1 MLLAFS
7 VAPQTTDSPDGSV
20 SEAVAAA
27 IKIVRESGL
36 PHETT
41 SMFTTLEG
49 EWEEIMAV
57 VKRCVDAVA
66 VYSARVS
73 LVMKADIRPG
83 YTDQLAAKVGRVNAI
98 IGEELNMG

>member
-7 VAPQTTDSPDGSV
+7 IAPQTTDNPDGSV

-27 IKIVRESGL
+27 ISIVRESGL
-36 PHETT
+36 SHETT

-49 EWEEIMAV
+49 EWEEIMDV
-57 VKRCVDAVA
+57 VKRCVNAVA
-66 VYSARVS
+66 EYSSRVS

-83 YTDQLAAKVGRVNAI
+83 YTDQLTAKVERVNAL
-98 IGEELNMG
+98 IGEESARD